1 MTPKEEADCYD
12 DETQTDIQMEFF
24 DQLNSQGLIDKDGKY
39 NPLNQNSSTA
49 MGTNY

>member
-24 DQLNSQGLIDKDGKY
+24 DQIRIDKDGKF